1 MSSSTWWAPDPD
13 RTGGSVATR
22 SRRGLRRLAVV
33 MLAAPTGSPPRR
45 VAAHAALSAGAVAL
59 ASSGLVHLYL
69 WADGYRNVA
78 TIGPLFL
85 AQALAGLV
93 LAVSLV
99 AYPRTFTAALGATY
113 LLASIAALAL
123 SATRWLL
130 RLHGQARRAMGDTGA
145 RHRIGWCRLADPR
158 RCARGPSALSTSAQ
172 SRELP
177 ERNDDEPNPSPV
189 HDPVHRRACDHRCRR
204 RRHHVSSID
213 ECRQSSSAPRVIA
226 DGAAAEHHHTA
237 AAEHHHTAAAA
248 AEHHDAAAAEHH
260 DAAAA
265 ADATA
270 AAAADRSARS
280 PDEPTAAAIRERQR
294 RRQQR
299 WTR

>member
-1 MSSSTWWAPDPD
+1 MVGARSRSH
-13 RTGGSVATR
+13 RRQCGTR
-22 SRRGLRRLAVV
+22 SRRGLRRLAVS
-33 MLAAPTGSPPRR
+33 MLAAPTGPRPRR
-45 VAAHAALSAGAVAL
+45 VAAHAALSAGAVAV
-59 ASSGLVHLYL
+59 ASSSLVHLYL

-85 AQALAGLV
+85 AQGLAGLV
-93 LAVSLV
+93 LAVNLV
-99 AYPRTFTAALGATY
+99 PIRGPSRPPSARLPA
-113 LLASIAALAL
+113 ASIAAGAQC
-123 SATRWLL
+123 
-130 RLHGQARRAMGDTGA
+130 QAASCNWQVARAMGDTGA
-145 RHRIGWCRLADPR
+145 RHRIGWCPPADPR
-158 RCARGPSALSTSAQ
+158 RCARGPSALSTQRAI
-172 SRELP
+172 EEHP

-204 RRHHVSSID
+204 RRHHVASID

-226 DGAAAEHHHTA
+226 NGAAPEHHHTA
-237 AAEHHHTAAAA
+237 AAEHHHTAAA
-248 AEHHDAAAAEHH
+248 EHHDS
-260 DAAAA
+260 AA

-270 AAAADRSARS
+270 AAAHRRARS